1 MSMAHVVCS
10 STLIVP
16 GASVICMQLCW
27 SRVQLGQHQHRA
39 LVLQGW
45 QCVLQLQ
52 VAPVNHGCQC
62 MCLHA
67 ALVPR
72 EHARRKRPGQ
82 RHLQVCGCVT
92 HTSNC
97 MHQFCSTATGRQ
109 QSWPDLPVLTAL
121 TAVDIVHCVLLHI
134 LCHWRCLSGRVVRQ
148 L

>member
-1 MSMAHVVCS
+1 
-10 STLIVP
+10 
-16 GASVICMQLCW
+16 MQLCL
-27 SRVQLGQHQHRA
+27 SKIKSGHHQHRA
-39 LVLQGW
+39 LASQDC

-82 RHLQVCGCVT
+82 RHIQVCGCVT

-97 MHQFCSTATGRQ
+97 MHQFCSIITGRTAILAQ
-109 QSWPDLPVLTAL
+109 LPCAFPNVLTGL
-121 TAVDIVHCVLLHI
+121 TAVDIVCCYTYCVTVSVCLGVLSENCRLHI
-134 LCHWRCLSGRVVRQ
+134 AALASWP
-148 L
+148 